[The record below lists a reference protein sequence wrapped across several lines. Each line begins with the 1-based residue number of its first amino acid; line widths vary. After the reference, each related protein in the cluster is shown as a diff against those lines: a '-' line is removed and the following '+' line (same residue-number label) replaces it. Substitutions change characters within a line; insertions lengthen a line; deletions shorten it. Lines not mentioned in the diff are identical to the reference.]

1 MCWAQ
6 VALLSIDSVDLCFA
20 LQQELRNADAE
31 TTFVQRRVF
40 VDQKLALFFN
50 AGIYICFGGDK
61 KSADVKMTLP
71 ASKMQRRP
79 RTIPVPL
86 NDKNQTKPTQQQK
99 QQKQRSQHQEF
110 AASWCHMRSL
120 TLAIHN
126 GGRRLGPQ

>member
-1 MCWAQ
+1 
-6 VALLSIDSVDLCFA
+6 
-20 LQQELRNADAE
+20 
-31 TTFVQRRVF
+31 
-40 VDQKLALFFN
+40 
-50 AGIYICFGGDK
+50 
-61 KSADVKMTLP
+61 MTLP

-79 RTIPVPL
+79 RTIPVAL

-110 AASWCHMRSL
+110 AASWCHMHSL